1 LGILARC
8 EDCLVLL
15 EELPWDED
23 TVEDSLEVELRL
35 ELLRLDPLLSEDS
48 DSAVRSGDSEAVR
61 SEDSEAVRSEDSE
74 VLRSLGSLGLSEGDL
89 LSESD
94 SFFRV

>member
-1 LGILARC
+1 MGILARF

-23 TVEDSLEVELRL
+23 TVEDSLEVGLQL
-35 ELLRLDPLLSEDS
+35 ELLRLNPLLSEDS
-48 DSAVRSGDSEAVR
+48 DSAVH
-61 SEDSEAVRSEDSE
+61 SEDSEM
-74 VLRSLGSLGLSEGDL
+74 LRSLGSLGLLKGDL

>member
-1 LGILARC
+1 MGILARF

-23 TVEDSLEVELRL
+23 TVEDSLEVGLRL

-48 DSAVRSGDSEAVR
+48 DSAVRL
-61 SEDSEAVRSEDSE
+61 EDSEVLRLEDSE
-74 VLRSLGSLGLSEGDL
+74 VLRSLDSLGLSEGDL